1 MVVGG
6 GEDRGDA
13 GATRTVRINFGRDP
27 AGPAVPSSPGPLRQ
41 WEHGWRG
48 PRTPSA
54 RLRSRT
60 PPIGLSSVI
69 PDAFICA
76 LQGSVSPSEVQ
87 RPTASPTHLCTE
99 YGRYRALLTS
109 ARAECIIKLSRTC
122 HVPCLTE
129 LSHIGATVHASTGV
143 GNPVLPSVDEW
154 RRHAFRHLYTPSCI
168 LVVLLQLQV
177 FIPTPGETRHTV

>member
-13 GATRTVRINFGRDP
+13 GATRDVRINFGRDP

-54 RLRSRT
+54 RLRART
-60 PPIGLSSVI
+60 PPIGLSSVV

-76 LQGSVSPSEVQ
+76 LQGSVSPSEAQ
-87 RPTASPTHLCTE
+87 RPTASPTHLYTE
-99 YGRYRALLTS
+99 YRRYRALLTS
-109 ARAECIIKLSRTC
+109 ARAECIILSRTC

-129 LSHIGATVHASTGV
+129 LVRQHMLQQVWG
-143 GNPVLPSVDEW
+143 
-154 RRHAFRHLYTPSCI
+154 I
-168 LVVLLQLQV
+168 LCCRQWTSGDGMRFDTFIHQVV
-177 FIPTPGETRHTV
+177 FW